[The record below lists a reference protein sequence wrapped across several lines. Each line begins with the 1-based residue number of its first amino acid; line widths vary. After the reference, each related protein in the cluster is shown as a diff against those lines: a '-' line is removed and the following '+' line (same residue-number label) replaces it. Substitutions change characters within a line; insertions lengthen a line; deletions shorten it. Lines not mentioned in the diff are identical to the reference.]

1 MLLFKHTDNF
11 SLCHAAPVNQS
22 NQLNCSQML
31 QIKYKLYLTAWW
43 AIKGAANRTRSRK
56 EEQRLTYW
64 ISEAPAPCC
73 LLLWHWDNW
82 HQNRM
87 KALRS
92 SLPHSLA
99 CSLSLC
105 VSVVVNDFCHDSTKL
120 IFLSFSFC
128 VPDCIE
134 ASSQLSLLPSPPFIS
149 LYSSLSHLS
158 PALVAM
164 LTSCV

>member
-82 HQNRM
+82 HQNRL

-99 CSLSLC
+99 RSPFVCLLWSMTSAMIAQSSFFSLFHFASLTALRLLH
-105 VSVVVNDFCHDSTKL
+105 SSPYSPST
-120 IFLSFSFC
+120 
-128 VPDCIE
+128 
-134 ASSQLSLLPSPPFIS
+134 PFIS

>member
-82 HQNRM
+82 HQNRL

-92 SLPHSLA
+92 SLPHSLT

-134 ASSQLSLLPSPPFIS
+134 ASSQLSLLPITALHLSVLFS
-149 LYSSLSHLS
+149 FSSLSSLGCYAH
-158 PALVAM
+158 
-164 LTSCV
+164 